1 MKLTGAH
8 AITLLTN
15 RPGIR
20 MRRKC
25 WWNDC
30 FVAMQPALELP
41 PFNDQT
47 TQRKVN
53 DRTAALIGR
62 DTPMTCPAYFAYWDA
77 MAQTFNMGFVF
88 SADDLLANDWEAVA
102 DDQGLIPE
110 PLSHTV
116 GFSYLN
122 SEYDVCNREY
132 VGVAEVK
139 VTTTFLW
146 ETKVQASE
154 IENAGRNGS
163 VDAAMQSLA
172 MKDVSPFVGILVRDG
187 ITAAI
192 MRTEP
197 PKSST
202 SL

>member
-20 MRRKC
+20 MRRSY
-25 WWNDC
+25 WAEGC
-30 FVAMQPALELP
+30 FVALQPALELP

-77 MAQTFNMGFVF
+77 MIQTFNMGFVF
-88 SADDLLANDWEAVA
+88 SADDLLASDWETVA
-102 DDQGLIPE
+102 DDLGLIPE
-110 PLSHTV
+110 PLPHTV
-116 GFSYLN
+116 SFGYFN
-122 SEYDVCNREY
+122 SEYDVRQREY

-146 ETKVQASE
+146 KMEVQAAE
-154 IENAGRNGS
+154 IENAGGIGS
-163 VDAAMQSLA
+163 VDATLQSLA
-172 MKDVSPFVGILVRDG
+172 MKDVSPFIGILVRDG
-187 ITAAI
+187 LTAAI
-192 MRTEP
+192 MRTDTPASE
-197 PKSST
+197 
-202 SL
+202 